1 MAPAQQLPRSASS
14 RSAVTSQASRPFAIS
29 APSKTRRGALTAVAS
44 AANEAQQQ
52 IAAAPPLP
60 LSRRS
65 ALLSSS
71 AASLLLLLS
80 PNAALANPLEDAT
93 RAVIRPANALT
104 DEEAVAALLDARATL
119 KDLAELA
126 ATPADSQARFEG
138 RRLWPAFARWLRPA
152 GPAAPRVVSLALGG
166 KDAEQA
172 LSARYGGAAAGE
184 GEGTDG
190 ASSAAGGAQPQPLGD
205 ELYRALGTVLTISGR
220 TIREEAQVS
229 PERALR
235 AAAAIDDVLERV
247 PADVKEGAQRLRVAR
262 AGKGGAK

>member
-138 RRLWPAFARWLRPA
+138 RKLWPAFARWLRPA
-152 GPAAPRVVSLALGG
+152 GPAAPRVVALALGA
-166 KDAEQA
+166 DAEA
-172 LSARYGGAAAGE
+172 VLSSRYGGAGGAEVEAA
-184 GEGTDG
+184 
-190 ASSAAGGAQPQPLGD
+190 AAPSSSSSAPSTPGLLGD
-205 ELYRALGTVLTISGR
+205 ELYRALGAVLTISGR
-220 TIREEAQVS
+220 TIREEARAT

-235 AAAAIDDVLERV
+235 AAAAIDGVLDRV
-247 PADVKEGAQRLRVAR
+247 PAGVREGAQRLRVAAREAR
-262 AGKGGAK
+262 AK